1 MHRST
6 NREAG
11 TAEEISEKFRPVLTS
26 KDDTIFE
33 LQEEQRKLQEAHA
46 QLVRAFEAKLG
57 EYGIPREEMGFDPK
71 LLA

>member
-33 LQEEQRKLQEAHA
+33 LQEVSPSPIA
-46 QLVRAFEAKLG
+46 QH
-57 EYGIPREEMGFDPK
+57 
-71 LLA
+71 